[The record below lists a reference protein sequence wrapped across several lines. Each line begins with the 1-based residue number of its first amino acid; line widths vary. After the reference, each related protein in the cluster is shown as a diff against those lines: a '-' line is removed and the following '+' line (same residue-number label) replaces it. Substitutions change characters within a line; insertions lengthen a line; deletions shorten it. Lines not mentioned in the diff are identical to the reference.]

1 MRLAKRC
8 ASLDKIYMNKINIFF
23 LVLVIIS
30 ASCNSVEKKNI
41 LRINKNFEKGWK
53 LEYQSREESSNLRDV
68 WSMSDYFI
76 DNQTSEILYLEEVR
90 YLDEMQYLDNIFNP
104 SAENNP
110 SKIIKIKPGINYQLP
125 IIRGMGDIYILRNPP
140 EKTNTF
146 KDEKEISKWH
156 LHY

>member
-1 MRLAKRC
+1 
-8 ASLDKIYMNKINIFF
+8 MNKINIFF

-41 LRINKNFEKGWK
+41 LRINKKFEKGWK

-104 SAENNP
+104 SSENKP

-125 IIRGMGDIYILRNPP
+125 IIPGMGYIYILRNPP

-146 KDEKEISKWH
+146 KGEKEISKWH

>member
-1 MRLAKRC
+1 
-8 ASLDKIYMNKINIFF
+8 
-23 LVLVIIS
+23 
-30 ASCNSVEKKNI
+30 
-41 LRINKNFEKGWK
+41 
-53 LEYQSREESSNLRDV
+53 
-68 WSMSDYFI
+68 MSDYFI